1 MKRFAV
7 SRLHLKEGQI
17 LKNQVVEVLD
27 SGQIRFYPLQEEL
40 PHTEWLGGDFYVFDE
55 YACGKNHGI

>member
-40 PHTEWLGGDFYVFDE
+40 PHTEWLGGDFYMFDV
-55 YACGKNHGI
+55 